1 MSAEARIVHA
11 VASETVCGAANA
23 GFLRERLASALT
35 SRRPAGLVSFG
46 LAGGLAPDLAP
57 GTLVLADWVAVPG
70 CRWDTDSGWR
80 QRLSEACDG
89 AILAGVAGS
98 DTPVATRLARQQL
111 RSATGASIVDMESH
125 IVADIAERME
135 LPFVVI
141 RAVADGAGSGLPP
154 AALIALRPD
163 GRPDLPRILANLA
176 RSPGQLPDLLRL
188 ARASRQAFASLG
200 GVCRDLGPGLACPY
214 FL

>member
-1 MSAEARIVHA
+1 MSAEARIVRA
-11 VASETVCGAANA
+11 VASETICGAANA
-23 GFLRERLASALT
+23 GLLRERLDSALT
-35 SRRPAGLVSFG
+35 PGQTVGLVSFG

-57 GTLVLADWVAVPG
+57 GMVVLADWVAVPG
-70 CRWDTDSGWR
+70 RRWNTDSGWR
-80 QRLSEACDG
+80 QRLLEACDG
-89 AILAGVAGS
+89 AIVAGVVGS

-125 IVADIAERME
+125 IVAEMAERMD

-141 RAVADGAGSGLPP
+141 RAVADGAGSDLPP
-154 AALIALRPD
+154 AALIPLRSD
-163 GRPDLPRILANLA
+163 GRPDLPRILTNLA
-176 RSPGQLPDLLRL
+176 RSPSQLPDLLRL
-188 ARASRQAFASLG
+188 AHASRQAFASLG

>member
-1 MSAEARIVHA
+1 MSAEARIIRA
-11 VASETVCGAANA
+11 VARKTVCGAANA
-23 GFLRERLASALT
+23 SLLRQRLASALT
-35 SRRPAGLVSFG
+35 SGRTVGLVSFG

-57 GTLVLADWVAVPG
+57 GTVVLADWVAVPG
-70 CRWDTDSGWR
+70 RRWNTDSGWR
-80 QRLSEACDG
+80 QRLLEACDG
-89 AILAGVAGS
+89 AMLAGVAGS
-98 DTPVATRLARQQL
+98 DAPVATRLARQQL
-111 RSATGASIVDMESH
+111 HSTTGASIVDMESH
-125 IVADIAERME
+125 IVADMAGTMD

-141 RAVADGAGSGLPP
+141 RAVADGAGSDLPP
-154 AALIALRPD
+154 AALIPLHDD
-163 GRPDLPRILANLA
+163 GRPDLPRILASLA